1 MVKPLGPSAAQ
12 EIWPQPK
19 KKCLANKTRTGGK
32 QSAHPPE
39 LLRQISIVARSNTAK
54 RKKQCGL
61 NHL

>member
-32 QSAHPPE
+32 QSAHPAE
-39 LLRQISIVARSNTAK
+39 LLRHIGIVVWSKKDK
-54 RKKQCGL
+54 RKKQCGP